1 MKKVTLKK
9 LSVENY
15 KKFEAREFDFAGR
28 TEVSGRNRQGKTS
41 LMDAYF
47 DVLTG
52 KLADGTLPN
61 NIRRKVNGEEVDDP
75 VVRELVIDVDGTKYV
90 VQKKTKKGKSS
101 NTVEYYVNGI
111 KRNKTECVLVR
122 TPEENEKLLKE
133 AEKQGITWKGRDYC
147 RPLKEQ
153 TFPNILKIFKD
164 ESIVHNSYIDANF
177 AFYEASELFGEKG
190 MTARK
195 FADRIADLGNC
206 NGRNCS
212 ECVLNKKNNKCKCN
226 LCDIS
231 EWKDNIDE
239 LLEIAASG
247 KATVLSPEEK
257 AIDTLENFIENP
269 DRAALN
275 DEFIEALNLA
285 VEKMKEV
292 K

>member
-1 MKKVTLKK
+1 MRLQEEIMMID
-9 LSVENY
+9 L
-15 KKFEAREFDFAGR
+15 
-28 TEVSGRNRQGKTS
+28 RNT
-41 LMDAYF
+41 
-47 DVLTG
+47 
-52 KLADGTLPN
+52 
-61 NIRRKVNGEEVDDP
+61 
-75 VVRELVIDVDGTKYV
+75 
-90 VQKKTKKGKSS
+90 
-101 NTVEYYVNGI
+101 
-111 KRNKTECVLVR
+111 CVLVR
-122 TPEENEKLLKE
+122 TPGENEKLLKE

-247 KATVLSPEEK
+247 KATVLSPKEK

-275 DEFIEALNLA
+275 DEFVEALNLA